1 VYSSKKSFDFW
12 NFPSLGDFPSQTME
26 NQMKTISTIAAVSA
40 VVLSFTIASSPAF
53 ARDDGAVAAGVIGG
67 LAAGAIIGSQVQRNY
82 EPEYGYEPRY
92 RARYRDCHVERQEVI
107 DSNGYARI
115 RRVRVCD

>member
-1 VYSSKKSFDFW
+1 
-12 NFPSLGDFPSQTME
+12 
-26 NQMKTISTIAAVSA
+26 MKMLLTVAAVSA
-40 VVLSFTIASSPAF
+40 ALLSFTAASNPAF

-67 LAAGAIIGSQVQRNY
+67 LAAGAIIGSQAQRGY

-92 RARYRDCHVERQEVI
+92 RARYRDCHLERQEVV
-107 DSNGYARI
+107 DGYGRMRI